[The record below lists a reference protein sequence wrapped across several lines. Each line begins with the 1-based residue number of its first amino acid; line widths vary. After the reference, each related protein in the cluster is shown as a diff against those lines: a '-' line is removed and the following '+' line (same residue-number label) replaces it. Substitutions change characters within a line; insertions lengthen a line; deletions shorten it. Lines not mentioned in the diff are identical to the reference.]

1 MNKRQHI
8 VQQQF
13 LKNEAAVFKRLK
25 TVYNQ
30 SSKDINV
37 KIKELDIDIAGLKSV
52 WDNFE
57 GSEDEKAELLSRIQ
71 SKIYQKQ
78 YQQAIQ
84 GQVDGIL
91 KDLQNNTYKSI
102 SEYLEKSYE
111 DGFIGTMY
119 SLQGQ
124 GIPLIMPL
132 DQEAMVRAVQLDS
145 KISKGLYNHLG
156 ENVGMLKKHI
166 TAQVSRGIANGY
178 SYEQVAQQLA
188 LKMKGTYNNAGGALA
203 YAMRIAR
210 TEGHRIQI
218 QGAMDACYKARDMG
232 ADVVKQWDST
242 LDDSTRESHIAVDGE
257 IRELDEEFS
266 NGLMFPG
273 DPSGKAAEVINCRCA
288 LLERARWALD
298 ESELETLKKR
308 AEFFGVDKTDS
319 FEEYKKKYL
328 KAVDETSKIEE
339 ITDALDF
346 GYGDLTDDD
355 YIKWMNDYDA
365 HNSGV
370 RLNADELKVIE
381 DYTEGGF
388 IIFNDVCRYSDNELL
403 KKGYTVEEIANARK
417 RISMLDGALS
427 KYDLDTD
434 IVTHRFERNVSWL
447 TGKGNDVADLE
458 ALIGKEYTAKG
469 FTSSGMLP
477 NRFRFGGGKSDAVHF
492 EIVTPKGTNGAF
504 LSMSK
509 KGENEFLYNRNT
521 RFKILDGGERVV
533 KELKYNFKT
542 GMFDEI
548 DVTERFLKV
557 QVIPDN
563 LTKTVNKVIMTPKIS
578 QDANYNYI
586 LSAAQKRNVDY
597 NPVYNHTKQLTDDEI
612 ISAISGGDMTQGSC
626 ASVGLAY
633 IGQKQGWE
641 VLDFRDGHS
650 RRVFGLT
657 INLDKLSRM
666 NGVKTIK
673 AQGACSMTVGNRLVK
688 QCEADKE
695 YYLAVGRHAS
705 IIRKTT
711 DGKLQYLELQSK
723 NKSGWTDFDGNP
735 RYTLHTRFGCSNTK
749 SNSELYDFMIDL
761 EESDFTSNDDFRTL
775 LGYLNTSE
783 NEQRKGS
790 SGTIK

>member
-1 MNKRQHI
+1 MNKHQHL

-13 LKNEAAVFKRLK
+13 LNNEAAVLKRLK

-30 SSKDINV
+30 SSKDVNAR
-37 KIKELDIDIAGLKSV
+37 IKELDIDIAGLKSV

-57 GSEDEKAELLSRIQ
+57 GSEEEKAELQSRIQ
-71 SKIYQKQ
+71 SKIYQKK
-78 YQQAIQ
+78 YQEAIQ

-91 KDLQNNTYKSI
+91 KDLQNNAYKTV

-111 DGFIGTMY
+111 DGFIGAMY

-124 GIPLIMPL
+124 GIPLVMPL

-156 ENVGMLKKHI
+156 ENVSTLKKHI
-166 TAQVSRGIANGY
+166 TSQVSRGIASGY

-188 LKMKGTYNNAGGALA
+188 FKMKGTYNNPGGALA

-210 TEGHRIQI
+210 TEGHRIQV
-218 QGAMDACYKARDMG
+218 QGAMDACYKAKDMG

-273 DPSGKAAEVINCRCA
+273 DPDGGAAEVVNCRCA

-308 AEFFGVDKTDS
+308 AEFFGIDKSDQ
-319 FEEYKKKYL
+319 FDDFKKKYL
-328 KAVDETSKIEE
+328 KVSEQ
-339 ITDALDF
+339 
-346 GYGDLTDDD
+346 LT
-355 YIKWMNDYDA
+355 ISAND
-365 HNSGV
+365 
-370 RLNADELKVIE
+370 
-381 DYTEGGF
+381 
-388 IIFNDVCRYSDNELL
+388 
-403 KKGYTVEEIANARK
+403 
-417 RISMLDGALS
+417 
-427 KYDLDTD
+427 
-434 IVTHRFERNVSWL
+434 
-447 TGKGNDVADLE
+447 
-458 ALIGKEYTAKG
+458 
-469 FTSSGMLP
+469 
-477 NRFRFGGGKSDAVHF
+477 
-492 EIVTPKGTNGAF
+492 
-504 LSMSK
+504 
-509 KGENEFLYNRNT
+509 
-521 RFKILDGGERVV
+521 
-533 KELKYNFKT
+533 
-542 GMFDEI
+542 
-548 DVTERFLKV
+548 
-557 QVIPDN
+557 
-563 LTKTVNKVIMTPKIS
+563 VIMTPKIS

-597 NPVYNHTKQLTDDEI
+597 NPVYNHIKQLTDDEI
-612 ISAISGGDMTQGSC
+612 ISAVSGGDMTQGSC

-633 IGQKQGWE
+633 VGQKQGWD

-657 INLDKLSRM
+657 TNLDKLSRM
-666 NGVKTIK
+666 DGIK
-673 AQGACSMTVGNRLVK
+673 AIRAQGACSMTVGNRLVK
-688 QCEADKE
+688 QCEAGKE

-705 IIRKTT
+705 VIRKTT
-711 DGKLQYLELQSK
+711 DGKLQYLELQSAK
-723 NKSGWTDFDGNP
+723 RSGWTDFDGNP

-761 EESDFTSNDDFRTL
+761 EESDFTSSDDFRTL

-783 NEQRKGS
+783 SEQRKGTY
-790 SGTIK
+790 GQIK

>member
-13 LKNEAAVFKRLK
+13 LNNEAAVFKRLK
-25 TVYNQ
+25 TAYNQ
-30 SSKDINV
+30 SSKDINA
-37 KIKELDIDIAGLKSV
+37 KIKELDLDIAGLKSV

-218 QGAMDACYKARDMG
+218 QGAMDACYKAKDMG

-298 ESELETLKKR
+298 ESELETLQKR

-328 KAVDETSKIEE
+328 KASEQ
-339 ITDALDF
+339 
-346 GYGDLTDDD
+346 LT
-355 YIKWMNDYDA
+355 N
-365 HNSGV
+365 
-370 RLNADELKVIE
+370 
-381 DYTEGGF
+381 
-388 IIFNDVCRYSDNELL
+388 SDNGATKTKLTSEVAELETKL
-403 KKGYTVEEIANARK
+403 ADLDKELENALTLDEMIRIDAKRDEVLRKLDEIRSEKAKIAKQK
-417 RISMLDGALS
+417 RIS
-427 KYDLDTD
+427 
-434 IVTHRFERNVSWL
+434 
-447 TGKGNDVADLE
+447 E
-458 ALIGKEYTAKG
+458 AK
-469 FTSSGMLP
+469 
-477 NRFRFGGGKSDAVHF
+477 
-492 EIVTPKGTNGAF
+492 EIVEDSGLF
-504 LSMSK
+504 K
-509 KGENEFLYNRNT
+509 KVSLEGCDPETAEAIASAVE
-521 RFKILDGGERVV
+521 KV
-533 KELKYNFKT
+533 KLRYP
-542 GMFDEI
+542 MAQFDEI
-548 DVTERFLKV
+548 SISTES
-557 QVIPDN
+557 
-563 LTKTVNKVIMTPKIS
+563 M
-578 QDANYNYI
+578 
-586 LSAAQKRNVDY
+586 
-597 NPVYNHTKQLTDDEI
+597 
-612 ISAISGGDMTQGSC
+612 SG
-626 ASVGLAY
+626 SVVKNTEALG
-633 IGQKQGWE
+633 
-641 VLDFRDGHS
+641 
-650 RRVFGLT
+650 
-657 INLDKLSRM
+657 
-666 NGVKTIK
+666 KTIHSTSYNKGGSKTASGTSVKFNGAYFRNGTELADIQKSQYVSGFSATGTTEGIITHEFGHALCKNYDISELEIYRSVITELGMDYRK
-673 AQGACSMTVGNRLVK
+673 AYGGTSKEAYQSALHISKYGEVSTEEWFAECFADYMTNSNPKNVSIMAVETFDKMLVK
-688 QCEADKE
+688 KA
-695 YYLAVGRHAS
+695 R
-705 IIRKTT
+705 
-711 DGKLQYLELQSK
+711 
-723 NKSGWTDFDGNP
+723 N
-735 RYTLHTRFGCSNTK
+735 
-749 SNSELYDFMIDL
+749 
-761 EESDFTSNDDFRTL
+761 
-775 LGYLNTSE
+775 
-783 NEQRKGS
+783 
-790 SGTIK
+790 

>member
-1 MNKRQHI
+1 MNKQQYL

-13 LKNEAAVFKRLK
+13 LNNEAAVFKRLK

-30 SSKDINV
+30 SSKDINA

-71 SKIYQKQ
+71 SKIYQKK
-78 YQQAIQ
+78 YQEAIQ

-111 DGFIGTMY
+111 DGFIGAMY

-124 GIPLIMPL
+124 GIPIVMPL

-218 QGAMDACYKARDMG
+218 QGAMDACYKAKDMG

-298 ESELETLKKR
+298 ESELETLQKR

-328 KAVDETSKIEE
+328 KASEQLINS
-339 ITDALDF
+339 A
-346 GYGDLTDDD
+346 
-355 YIKWMNDYDA
+355 ND
-365 HNSGV
+365 
-370 RLNADELKVIE
+370 
-381 DYTEGGF
+381 
-388 IIFNDVCRYSDNELL
+388 
-403 KKGYTVEEIANARK
+403 
-417 RISMLDGALS
+417 
-427 KYDLDTD
+427 
-434 IVTHRFERNVSWL
+434 
-447 TGKGNDVADLE
+447 
-458 ALIGKEYTAKG
+458 
-469 FTSSGMLP
+469 
-477 NRFRFGGGKSDAVHF
+477 
-492 EIVTPKGTNGAF
+492 
-504 LSMSK
+504 
-509 KGENEFLYNRNT
+509 
-521 RFKILDGGERVV
+521 
-533 KELKYNFKT
+533 
-542 GMFDEI
+542 
-548 DVTERFLKV
+548 
-557 QVIPDN
+557 
-563 LTKTVNKVIMTPKIS
+563 VIMTPKIS

-586 LSAAQKRNVDY
+586 LSAAQKRNIDY
-597 NPVYNHTKQLTDDEI
+597 NPVYNHIKQLTDDEI
-612 ISAISGGDMTQGSC
+612 ISAVAGGDMTQGSC

-633 IGQKQGWE
+633 IGQKQGWD

-657 INLDKLSRM
+657 TNLDKLSRM
-666 NGVKTIK
+666 DGIK
-673 AQGACSMTVGNRLVK
+673 AIRAQGACSLTVGNRLVK
-688 QCEADKE
+688 QCEAGKE
-695 YYLAVGRHAS
+695 YYLCVGRHAS
-705 IIRKTT
+705 VIRKTT
-711 DGKLQYLELQSK
+711 DGQLQYLELQSAK
-723 NKSGWTDFDGNP
+723 RSGWTDFDGNP

>member
-13 LKNEAAVFKRLK
+13 LNNEAAVLKRLK

-30 SSKDINV
+30 SSKDINAR
-37 KIKELDIDIAGLKSV
+37 IKELDIDIAGLKSV

-57 GSEDEKAELLSRIQ
+57 GTEEEKTELLSRIQ
-71 SKIYQKQ
+71 SKIYQKK
-78 YQQAIQ
+78 YQEAIQ
-84 GQVDGIL
+84 GQVDDVL
-91 KDLQNNTYKSI
+91 KNLQNNTYKSI

-111 DGFIGTMY
+111 EGFIGAMY

-124 GIPLIMPL
+124 GIPLVMPL

-156 ENVGMLKKHI
+156 ENVGVLKKHI
-166 TAQVSRGIANGY
+166 TAQVSRGIASGY

-188 LKMKGTYNNAGGALA
+188 LKMKGTYNNPGGSMA

-218 QGAMDACYKARDMG
+218 QGAMDACYKAKNIG

-242 LDDSTRESHIAVDGE
+242 LDSKTRKSHQDVDGE
-257 IRELDEEFS
+257 IRELDEAFS

-273 DPSGKAAEVINCRCA
+273 DPSGAAREVVNCRCA
-288 LLERARWALD
+288 LLERARWALTEKVNQNTGEVYWED
-298 ESELETLKKR
+298 DTFTKMNNFTKKLETY
-308 AEFFGVDKTDS
+308 DKP
-319 FEEYKKKYL
+319 
-328 KAVDETSKIEE
+328 
-339 ITDALDF
+339 
-346 GYGDLTDDD
+346 
-355 YIKWMNDYDA
+355 
-365 HNSGV
+365 
-370 RLNADELKVIE
+370 E
-381 DYTEGGF
+381 DYKEFKNAFFSTENVRF
-388 IIFNDVCRYSDNELL
+388 MNYHKQL
-403 KKGYTVEEIANARK
+403 EE
-417 RISMLDGALS
+417 
-427 KYDLDTD
+427 KYGT
-434 IVTHRFERNVSWL
+434 TNFERLIASMNEREYSRYIQLQENSPVYNKNKSSQL
-447 TGKGNDVADLE
+447 TNPA
-458 ALIGKEYTAKG
+458 
-469 FTSSGMLP
+469 
-477 NRFRFGGGKSDAVHF
+477 
-492 EIVTPKGTNGAF
+492 NG
-504 LSMSK
+504 
-509 KGENEFLYNRNT
+509 
-521 RFKILDGGERVV
+521 
-533 KELKYNFKT
+533 
-542 GMFDEI
+542 
-548 DVTERFLKV
+548 
-557 QVIPDN
+557 
-563 LTKTVNKVIMTPKIS
+563 VIMTPKNS

-586 LSAAQKRNVDY
+586 LSAAQKRNIDY
-597 NPVYNHTKQLTDDEI
+597 NPVYNHIKQLTDDEI
-612 ISAISGGDMTQGSC
+612 ISAVSGGDMTQGSC

-633 IGQKQGWE
+633 IGQKQGWD

-657 INLDKLSRM
+657 TNLDKLSRM
-666 NGVKTIK
+666 DGIK
-673 AQGACSMTVGNRLVK
+673 AIRAQGACSMTVGNRLVK
-688 QCEADKE
+688 QCEAGKE

-705 IIRKTT
+705 VIRKTT

-735 RYTLHTRFGCSNTK
+735 RYTLHTRFGCSNKK

>member
-13 LKNEAAVFKRLK
+13 LNNEAAVFKRLK
-25 TVYNQ
+25 TVYGQ
-30 SSKDINV
+30 SSNDINSR
-37 KIKELDIDIAGLKSV
+37 IQELDIEIAGLQSV

-57 GSEDEKAELLSRIQ
+57 GSEKEREQLRSQIQ

-78 YQQAIQ
+78 YQEAIG
-84 GQVDGIL
+84 GQVDDIL
-91 KDLQNNTYKSI
+91 QSLQNNAYKSI

-111 DGFIGTMY
+111 EGFIGTMY

-166 TAQVSRGIANGY
+166 TAQVSRGIASGY

-188 LKMKGTYNNAGGALA
+188 FKMTGTYNNPGGALA

-210 TEGHRIQI
+210 TEGHRIQV
-218 QGAMDACYKARDMG
+218 QGAIDACYKAKDIG

-242 LDDSTRESHIAVDGE
+242 LDSKTRKSHQDVDGE
-257 IRELDEEFS
+257 IRELDEAFS

-273 DPSGKAAEVINCRCA
+273 DPAGGAAEVVNCRCA
-288 LLERARWALD
+288 LLERARWALTEKVNQNTGEVYWED
-298 ESELETLKKR
+298 DTFTKMNNFTKKLETFDKPEDYKDFKK
-308 AEFFGVDKTDS
+308 AFFSTENVQ
-319 FEEYKKKYL
+319 FMNYHEQLAKKYG
-328 KAVDETSKIEE
+328 T
-339 ITDALDF
+339 
-346 GYGDLTDDD
+346 
-355 YIKWMNDYDA
+355 N
-365 HNSGV
+365 N
-370 RLNADELKVIE
+370 
-381 DYTEGGF
+381 
-388 IIFNDVCRYSDNELL
+388 
-403 KKGYTVEEIANARK
+403 
-417 RISMLDGALS
+417 
-427 KYDLDTD
+427 
-434 IVTHRFERNVSWL
+434 FER
-447 TGKGNDVADLE
+447 
-458 ALIGKEYTAKG
+458 LI
-469 FTSSGMLP
+469 S
-477 NRFRFGGGKSDAVHF
+477 
-492 EIVTPKGTNGAF
+492 
-504 LSMSK
+504 SMSDREYSRYITVQ
-509 KGENEFLYNRNT
+509 ENSPVYNKN
-521 RFKILDGGERVV
+521 KAS
-533 KELKYNFKT
+533 
-542 GMFDEI
+542 
-548 DVTERFLKV
+548 
-557 QVIPDN
+557 Q
-563 LTKTVNKVIMTPKIS
+563 LTNSANGVIMTPKNS
-578 QDANYNYI
+578 QDTNYNYI

-612 ISAISGGDMTQGSC
+612 ISALSGGDMTQGSC

-657 INLDKLSRM
+657 TNLDKLSKM
-666 NGVKTIK
+666 EGIK
-673 AQGACSMTVGNRLVK
+673 AIRAQGACSMTVGNRLVK
-688 QCEADKE
+688 QCEPGKE
-695 YYLAVGRHAS
+695 YYLCVGRHAS
-705 IIRKTT
+705 VVRKTT
-711 DGKLQYLELQSK
+711 DGTLQYLELQSK

-749 SNSELYDFMIDL
+749 SNSEVYDFMIDL